1 MSEYLTPANVAIAV
15 SLLMALYSLIKTI
28 APKTKTTI
36 DDDIV
41 AFVERARPWVRDF
54 AGPVWALV
62 EQLQKQGKILKNGK
76 YGEYLTILRDA
87 FKQTYGQDMPKALE
101 VDAQLM
107 AQGLSAADKLVKESV
122 VLPTGTPITSVTGT
136 EPKGYS
142 FNPTPSQDAA
152 K

>member
-1 MSEYLTPANVAIAV
+1 MSEYLTPANVAIAI
-15 SLLMALYSLIKTI
+15 SLLASLYAVLKTI

-54 AGPVWALV
+54 AFPVWSLV

-76 YGEYLTILRDA
+76 YGEYITLLRDA
-87 FKQTYGQDMPKALE
+87 FKQAYGRDMPKALE

-107 AQGLSAADKLVKESV
+107 AQGLSAADKLAKEEPASI
-122 VLPTGTPITSVTGT
+122 PIG
-136 EPKGYS
+136 
-142 FNPTPSQDAA
+142 NPTSSQDAA